1 MFIQGPRYNGYLTTS
16 FEDIIFGPL
25 PCWIFLLFLVHLFL
39 ANRGKHTSPA
49 AEASEN
55 QKTAANQET
64 NVRPSRMKT
73 FARRLIKYLLILFT
87 FGVLLLTID
96 ELARLS
102 SLSWGVGLLPF
113 VPITAAIATGL
124 HLARNKLNSWY
135 SCETDHGALDGQHSS
150 KRRLAGS
157 FRSKIAVRVIPFWL
171 GMIIVEAVKLHT
183 LMRLE
188 GPFPRKGSKY
198 PTSQQVLD
206 IAVLL
211 GCMVLV
217 MLLTLFESVFPLRE

>member
-1 MFIQGPRYNGYLTTS
+1 
-16 FEDIIFGPL
+16 
-25 PCWIFLLFLVHLFL
+25 V
-39 ANRGKHTSPA
+39 ANRRKYTSPA
-49 AEASEN
+49 AETSEN
-55 QKTAANQET
+55 QNATANQET
-64 NVRPSRMKT
+64 NLRPSRMKT
-73 FARRLIKYLLILFT
+73 FVRRLSKYLLIFFT

-113 VPITAAIATGL
+113 VPITAVIATGL
-124 HLARNKLNSWY
+124 HLARNKLNSWH
-135 SCETDHGALDGQHSS
+135 SCKTDHGALNNGQHSS

-188 GPFPRKGSKY
+188 GPFPRKGSRY

-206 IAVLL
+206 IIVLL
-211 GCMVLV
+211 GCMILV
-217 MLLTLFESVFPLRE
+217 MLLTLFESVFP

>member
-1 MFIQGPRYNGYLTTS
+1 MLIQGPRYNGNLTTS
-16 FEDIIFGPL
+16 FEDIVLVPL
-25 PCWIFLLFLVHLFL
+25 PCWIFLLSLVHLFV
-39 ANRGKHTSPA
+39 ANRRDKHISPA
-49 AEASEN
+49 ADANEN
-55 QKTAANQET
+55 QTAAAPT
-64 NVRPSRMKT
+64 NVRTSRMKT
-73 FARRLIKYLLILFT
+73 FGRRLIKFLLILFA

-135 SCETDHGALDGQHSS
+135 SHERDHRTFDGQHSS
-150 KRRLAGS
+150 KRRLASS
-157 FRSKIAVRVIPFWL
+157 FRSKISMRVIPFWL

-206 IAVLL
+206 VAVLL
-211 GCMVLV
+211 VCMILV
-217 MLLTLFESVFPLRE
+217 MLLTLFESMFL